1 MDGTGRRATIRDVAR
16 LAGVS
21 TATVSQVLNGG
32 RPVAAATR
40 ARTLEVIAELGYRPN
55 IFGRGLRTRRSHLVG
70 VVLPDLSNPFY
81 PTLVRGVQDRL
92 GSSGYHAVVCNTD
105 GDPGQERELVAE
117 LMDREVDGLV
127 VVHFTL
133 KPKDFSGITGR
144 GVPLVVIGRPRGFD
158 HVYTNDFRASAAMT
172 TYLLEV
178 GYTSVAH
185 IAGPVGIG
193 PAGPRCAGYRAAMRQ
208 HGLSSSM
215 APVVHSDFSM
225 TGGAKALVELLERG
239 IMPRAIFCANDLMA
253 LGAIEAA
260 QARGLRVPE
269 DLAVAGFD
277 DIYVASLVRPAL
289 TTVGH
294 AAAAL
299 GNTAA
304 GLLLD
309 RIGGASGPPFDV
321 EIDFELRKR
330 QSA

>member
-1 MDGTGRRATIRDVAR
+1 
-16 LAGVS
+16 
-21 TATVSQVLNGG
+21 
-32 RPVAAATR
+32 
-40 ARTLEVIAELGYRPN
+40 VITELGYRPN

-81 PTLVRGVQDRL
+81 PTLVRGAQDRL
-92 GSSGYHAVVCNTD
+92 GSSGYHAVICNTD

-127 VVHFTL
+127 VVSFTL
-133 KPKDFSGITGR
+133 RAADFSGITAR
-144 GVPLVVIGRPRGFD
+144 GFPLVVIGRARGFD
-158 HVYTNDFRASAAMT
+158 HVYTNDFRAAGAMT
-172 TYLLEV
+172 TYLLDA
-178 GYTSVAH
+178 GYASVAH
-185 IAGPVGIG
+185 IAGPVGVG
-193 PAGPRCAGYRAAMRQ
+193 PAGPRRAGYRAAMRR
-208 HGLSSSM
+208 HGLTSAM

-225 TGGAKALVELLERG
+225 TGGAKALVELLEPGRKT
-239 IMPRAIFCANDLMA
+239 RAVFCANDLMA

-260 QARGLRVPE
+260 QAHGLRVPE

-294 AAAAL
+294 AAADL
-299 GNTAA
+299 GSTAA

-309 RIGGASGPPFDV
+309 RIGGAKGAPLDV

>member
-40 ARTLEVIAELGYRPN
+40 ARTLQVIAQLGYRPD

-105 GDPGQERELVAE
+105 GDPRQERELVAE

-133 KPKDFSGITGR
+133 KLKDFSVIAGR
-144 GVPLVVIGRPRGFD
+144 GVPLVVIGRALGFD
-158 HVYTNDFRASAAMT
+158 HVYTNDFRAAAAMT

-178 GYTSVAH
+178 GYPSVAH

-193 PAGPRCAGYRAAMRQ
+193 PSGSRCAGYRAAMRQ
-208 HGLSSSM
+208 HRLASSM
-215 APVVHSDFSM
+215 APVVHGDFSM
-225 TGGAKALVELLERG
+225 MGGAKALVELLERG
-239 IMPRAIFCANDLMA
+239 VTPRAIFCANDLMA

-294 AAAAL
+294 AATVL

-309 RIGGASGPPFDV
+309 RIDGASGPPFDV